1 MFDNIIIVQVVGKAL
16 KVFETVLRKQSFRNF
31 VSLSKRHIFF
41 FFFFFFKHLCRGTG
55 TGNLWRDI
63 LLKKKRKGNEWRT
76 KRVKK
81 KRFFKNVKK
90 GEEGRIVLIIKKQF
104 F

>member
-41 FFFFFFKHLCRGTG
+41 FFFFLSIFVAELELETFGGIFFWK
-55 TGNLWRDI
+55 
-63 LLKKKRKGNEWRT
+63 KKKRKWMED
-76 KRVKK
+76 KKSKK
-81 KRFFKNVKK
+81 KDSLKM
-90 GEEGRIVLIIKKQF
+90 
-104 F
+104 

>member
-41 FFFFFFKHLCRGTG
+41 FLFFFFLSIFVAELELETFGG
-55 TGNLWRDI
+55 IFFW
-63 LLKKKRKGNEWRT
+63 KKKEKEMNGGQKE
-76 KRVKK
+76 
-81 KRFFKNVKK
+81 
-90 GEEGRIVLIIKKQF
+90 
-104 F
+104 

>member
-41 FFFFFFKHLCRGTG
+41 FLFFFLSIFVAELELETFGGIFF
-55 TGNLWRDI
+55 W
-63 LLKKKRKGNEWRT
+63 KKKEKEMNGGQKE
-76 KRVKK
+76 
-81 KRFFKNVKK
+81 
-90 GEEGRIVLIIKKQF
+90 
-104 F
+104 

>member
-41 FFFFFFKHLCRGTG
+41 FLFFFLSIFVAELELETFGGIFF
-55 TGNLWRDI
+55 W
-63 LLKKKRKGNEWRT
+63 KKKEKEMN
-76 KRVKK
+76 
-81 KRFFKNVKK
+81 
-90 GEEGRIVLIIKKQF
+90 GRQKE
-104 F
+104 